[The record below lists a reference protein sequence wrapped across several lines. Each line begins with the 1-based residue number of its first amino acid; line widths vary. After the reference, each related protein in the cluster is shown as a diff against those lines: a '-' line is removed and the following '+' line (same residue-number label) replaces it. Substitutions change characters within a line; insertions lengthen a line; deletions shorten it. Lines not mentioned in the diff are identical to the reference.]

1 MNCFNPSRHS
11 RRGRSAHAVAAR
23 TGEHAGERADAD
35 AGLPCAGTV
44 AGRVSHR
51 ELQQLLPA
59 LGGDLSTAPAP
70 LRSMGFWGGAGSC
83 AGLRIRSSILA
94 LSARLTS
101 STRWACSTVGTT
113 ACCFCHAVA
122 RQVAGYMDVCSRC
135 PTSCQ
140 TITLSFS
147 SSSRRLLASSYRLC
161 VQEGTMNV
169 SNLHSSPFCGP
180 Y

>member
-1 MNCFNPSRHS
+1 MNCFSPSRHS

-101 STRWACSTVGTT
+101 SARWACSTVGTT

-122 RQVAGYMDVCSRC
+122 RQVAGYMDVC
-135 PTSCQ
+135 TVD
-140 TITLSFS
+140 
-147 SSSRRLLASSYRLC
+147 
-161 VQEGTMNV
+161 VQLPVKHLPCLFPPAPGACWPHHTACACKKEQ
-169 SNLHSSPFCGP
+169 
-180 Y
+180 